1 MAEDI
6 PVFDSVD
13 DSRHGN
19 KMIEVPPCQSLTSTE
34 TRLCKDHGRPFT
46 FFCKSHVIELCNLC
60 KLTVHRNCKR
70 ENVID
75 ISQAVN
81 ETYSKMHGV
90 NVKRGIQELVK
101 ELSECKYEALKTNND
116 LPTRKQSVIDRV
128 KQTRTS
134 IDAYL
139 DKLEGSVIADID
151 TFYDNEDDVLSE
163 QIQICEASITVLQK
177 RMDSIERAVDA
188 GNEIE
193 RFIEVNKATRETKEY
208 FSVLQDVS
216 QKIVRDD
223 VTFKENEDF
232 VELMNTSQNLGTVTV
247 IRNDTI
253 RGPVDWAFIYT
264 RELIIKTEGKS
275 DSNHIVRYDVLTD
288 GRQLL
293 LDNESRKLQMFTAAN
308 SLLAE
313 LTLPVTPQGL
323 AVMSDTECLIST
335 SHQRQFFSITIGE
348 SLKLTDTKTTHQS
361 IGPMIKWGDNII
373 AVLQTG
379 SQFSVSV
386 IDRHGRIQRPII
398 TDCSS
403 LFEGPAFLALSAD
416 EKVVYVVDRAK
427 GSIALALDGRKAPLM
442 FKTEGNSDIVRYD
455 VLTDGRQLL
464 LDKENRKLQMFDA
477 ANSLLAEL
485 TLPVTPLGLAVMSDT
500 ECLISTSHQRQLFSI
515 TIGESLKLTD
525 TKTTHQS
532 IGPMIKWGDN
542 IIAVLQTGSQFSVS
556 VIDRQGRIQRPII
569 TDDGSLFEWPDFLKL
584 IANENM
590 VYVVDRAKGSIAL
603 ALDGR
608 KAPLMFKTEGNS
620 DIVRYGVLTDGRQL
634 LLDNGSRKLQMFD
647 AANSLLAELTLPV
660 TPLGLAVMSDTECL
674 ISISHQRQLFSIT
687 ICESLTISDTK
698 TTHQSIGPMIK
709 CGDNVIAVILT
720 GSQFSISLINRQ
732 GRIQRPIITDDGSL
746 FEWPV
751 FLALSADE
759 KTVYVL
765 DRVKGCIALA
775 LDGRKAPLFHYEDSD
790 SLGYAGLAVGQNCI
804 YIGVEYKQTKD
815 IIIRL
820 LDCSG
825 ALLKDINCG
834 NSYPLRAD
842 KNKLVTF
849 NSQTGS
855 INFHFIR
862 V

>member
-13 DSRHGN
+13 DRRHAN

-34 TRLCKDHGRPFT
+34 TRMCKDHGRPFT

-75 ISQAVN
+75 INQAVQ
-81 ETYSKMHGV
+81 EIYSKMHGV

-128 KQTRTS
+128 KQTRKS

-151 TFYDNEDDVLSE
+151 TYYHNEDDVLSE
-163 QIQICEASITVLQK
+163 QIHICEASITVLQK
-177 RMDSIERAVDA
+177 RVDSIERAVDA

-232 VELMNTSQNLGTVTV
+232 VELMNTSQSLGTVTV

-264 RELIIKTEGKS
+264 GELIIKTEGNS
-275 DSNHIVRYDVLTD
+275 DSNLIVRYDVLTD

-293 LDNESRKLQMFTAAN
+293 LDNERRKLQMFDAAN

-313 LTLPVTPQGL
+313 LTLPITPQGL

-335 SHQRQFFSITIGE
+335 SHQKQMFSIIIGE
-348 SLKLTDTKTTHQS
+348 SLNSVTKTTHQR
-361 IGPMIKWGDNII
+361 IGPMIKWGDNFI
-373 AVLQTG
+373 AVIRTG
-379 SQFSVSV
+379 SQFSISV
-386 IDRHGRIQRPII
+386 INRHGRIQ
-398 TDCSS
+398 
-403 LFEGPAFLALSAD
+403 
-416 EKVVYVVDRAK
+416 
-427 GSIALALDGRKAPLM
+427 
-442 FKTEGNSDIVRYD
+442 
-455 VLTDGRQLL
+455 QL
-464 LDKENRKLQMFDA
+464 
-477 ANSLLAEL
+477 
-485 TLPVTPLGLAVMSDT
+485 
-500 ECLISTSHQRQLFSI
+500 
-515 TIGESLKLTD
+515 
-525 TKTTHQS
+525 
-532 IGPMIKWGDN
+532 
-542 IIAVLQTGSQFSVS
+542 
-556 VIDRQGRIQRPII
+556 II
-569 TDDGSLFEWPDFLKL
+569 TDDGSLFEWPAFL
-584 IANENM
+584 
-590 VYVVDRAKGSIAL
+590 
-603 ALDGR
+603 
-608 KAPLMFKTEGNS
+608 
-620 DIVRYGVLTDGRQL
+620 
-634 LLDNGSRKLQMFD
+634 
-647 AANSLLAELTLPV
+647 
-660 TPLGLAVMSDTECL
+660 
-674 ISISHQRQLFSIT
+674 
-687 ICESLTISDTK
+687 
-698 TTHQSIGPMIK
+698 
-709 CGDNVIAVILT
+709 
-720 GSQFSISLINRQ
+720 RQ
-732 GRIQRPIITDDGSL
+732 GRIQRHIITDDGSL
-746 FEWPV
+746 FEWPA
-751 FLALSADE
+751 FLALSPNE
-759 KTVYVL
+759 KTVYIL
-765 DRVKGCIALA
+765 DKAKGCIALA
-775 LDGRKAPLFHYEDSD
+775 LDGGKVVFHHEDSD
-790 SLGYAGLAVGQNCI
+790 SLGYTGLAVGQNYI
-804 YIGVEYKQTKD
+804 YIGVKSKQTKG

-834 NSYPLRAD
+834 SSYPLRAN

-855 INFHFIR
+855 INFYFIR